1 MLFRPLHTCRHEDLR
16 EALLVDIDSIL
27 DDGEVDVGYLKD
39 VVGKVA
45 FEDALPMAVLVK

>member
-1 MLFRPLHTCRHEDLR
+1 LR